1 MCRTVTEVQ
10 IGGGDYRER
19 RVPGSEEHHVS
30 TGEVS
35 GSGRFVKDFIRIPGF
50 LPEKGNKLD
59 LPSLE

>member
-1 MCRTVTEVQ
+1 MQ